1 MSGQQCEG
9 AAEAQG
15 HGPQVWSGN
24 YIYVP
29 NTRTV
34 VRGRRTSYLSTS
46 KLGQSRSRSGQRG
59 NHLGGTESL
68 GASRECVPFYL
79 AEEKEGSMG

>member
-1 MSGQQCEG
+1 MSGRQCEG

-15 HGPQVWSGN
+15 HGPQVWSGKE
-24 YIYVP
+24 YVL

-34 VRGRRTSYLSTS
+34 VRDRRTSYLSTS
-46 KLGQSRSRSGQRG
+46 KLGQSRSRSGQRS
-59 NHLGGTESL
+59 NHSGGTESL

-79 AEEKEGSMG
+79 AGEKEGSMG